1 MMKIIS
7 LLLLSMLLLLLSAC
21 QSALIKSDN
30 MYTEISHQATIEITQ
45 VIDVAPNSARAFFQ
59 NGELIRYGQL
69 NLYDVNCEIEINTV
83 AEKIQ
88 QISPGIYDVIA
99 IRQEQSPIVNRVN
112 TKPVMVASLS
122 SSWPTELAF
131 SSSSDSPVDI
141 KLYYHFRLA
150 AKKPA
155 ENTGQT
161 QVRAV
166 ICRGAQSEP
175 FDARLPTYEEIKA
188 ASGQYMIFNL

>member
-1 MMKIIS
+1 MMKIITLS
-7 LLLLSMLLLLLSAC
+7 LLSMILILLSAC

-30 MYTEISHQATIEITQ
+30 VYTEVSAQATIEITRM
-45 VIDVAPNSARAFFQ
+45 IEVAPNSARAFFQ

-83 AEKIQ
+83 AEEIQ
-88 QISPGIYDVIA
+88 QISPGIYNVIA
-99 IRQEQSPIVNRVN
+99 IRQEESPIVNR
-112 TKPVMVASLS
+112 TKQKSVMVASLS
-122 SSWPTELAF
+122 YSPVAF

-150 AKKPA
+150 RQKQADDASSAK
-155 ENTGQT
+155 T

-175 FDARLPTYEEIKA
+175 YDARLPTYEEMKI
-188 ASGQYMIFNL
+188 ASGPYILFNL